1 MPSDKVVMTTEI
13 EKLTNAIINGD
24 IVTVRQIVAANPSII
39 GTKTQNNQFPTELAK
54 SKGLKRIEAILL
66 LSSDDNKQ
74 FYSVIELESFIG
86 QLISE
91 LSEEIY
97 AAGWLGGI
105 EEELWRLS
113 DTTSLTLP
121 NRMDREEINELRRLA
136 DKLGYWATWDDNYQ
150 PDNIKPIKLK
160 DWGKLI

>member
-39 GTKTQNNQFPTELAK
+39 RTKTQDNQFPTELAK

-150 PDNIKPIKLK
+150 PNNIKPIKLK